1 MEKII
6 WKSFLSFFL
15 IWQSLFFGQSRADS
29 SSFLKF
35 RVLQGNQ
42 SKANLKTS
50 TQSYLFYFG
59 SFGIG
64 LTEIDIKNET
74 DSFKYDM
81 KDLSLDLGFQMTSS
95 FSIGAGMHGQRANA
109 RAEEKNE
116 DFYAWNS
123 KKSSG
128 YGVFAHY
135 GFNFGFLDFLIG
147 VRSLRYSFEDF
158 EHTSS
163 VSTTTLSKP
172 ISGYSN
178 LISVGLG
185 FNF

>member
-1 MEKII
+1 M
-6 WKSFLSFFL
+6 SFFL

-29 SSFLKF
+29 SSFLKI
-35 RVLQGNQ
+35 RALQGNQ

-95 FSIGAGMHGQRANA
+95 LAIGAGMHGHRTKAK
-109 RAEEKNE
+109 AEEKNE

-128 YGVFAHY
+128 YGVFANY

-147 VRSLRYSFEDF
+147 VRSLRYSFEGF
-158 EHTSS
+158 EHKSEGTK
-163 VSTTTLSKP
+163 TILSKP
-172 ISGYSN
+172 VSGYSN
-178 LISVGLG
+178 LISGGLG

>member
-1 MEKII
+1 MHANKLLLRLRRHRTVSGVFVGKNHLEIL
-6 WKSFLSFFL
+6 SSFFL

-42 SKANLKTS
+42 SIANLKTS

-74 DSFKYDM
+74 DTFKYDM

-95 FSIGAGMHGQRANA
+95 FSVEQVCMDKEQMLKLKKRMKTFMHGIQRKF
-109 RAEEKNE
+109 RL
-116 DFYAWNS
+116 WS
-123 KKSSG
+123 
-128 YGVFAHY
+128 
-135 GFNFGFLDFLIG
+135 IC
-147 VRSLRYSFEDF
+147 SLW
-158 EHTSS
+158 
-163 VSTTTLSKP
+163 V
-172 ISGYSN
+172 
-178 LISVGLG
+178 
-185 FNF
+185 

>member
-1 MEKII
+1 MVHTKNFLSTKLQKQHKILKENCSLLEKII

-29 SSFLKF
+29 SSFLKI
-35 RVLQGNQ
+35 RALQGNQ

-81 KDLSLDLGFQMTSS
+81 KDLS
-95 FSIGAGMHGQRANA
+95 
-109 RAEEKNE
+109 
-116 DFYAWNS
+116 
-123 KKSSG
+123 
-128 YGVFAHY
+128 
-135 GFNFGFLDFLIG
+135 
-147 VRSLRYSFEDF
+147 
-158 EHTSS
+158 
-163 VSTTTLSKP
+163 
-172 ISGYSN
+172 
-178 LISVGLG
+178 
-185 FNF
+185 

>member
-1 MEKII
+1 MKKII

-29 SSFLKF
+29 SSFLKI
-35 RVLQGNQ
+35 RALQGNQ
-42 SKANLKTS
+42 SKANLKIS

-95 FSIGAGMHGQRANA
+95 LSIGAGMHGQRTKAKA
-109 RAEEKNE
+109 TETISDKIWTSEKN
-116 DFYAWNS
+116 
-123 KKSSG
+123 SG
-128 YGVFAHY
+128 QSLFAHY

-158 EHTSS
+158 EHESAGT
-163 VSTTTLSKP
+163 TTTLYKP
-172 ISGYSN
+172 VSGYSN